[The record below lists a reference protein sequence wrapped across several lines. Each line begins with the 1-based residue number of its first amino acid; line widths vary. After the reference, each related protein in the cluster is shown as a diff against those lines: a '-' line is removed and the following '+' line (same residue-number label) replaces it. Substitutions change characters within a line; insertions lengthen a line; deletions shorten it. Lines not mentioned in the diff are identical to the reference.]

1 MMLFIELYIIL
12 YLQLQNKGYLF
23 SDKNCII
30 IQESLSIVYITV
42 VKIKSMFSIVLIQY
56 IKKTYISVIQK
67 FTITLSHNNC

>member
-1 MMLFIELYIIL
+1 MLFIELYIIL
-12 YLQLQNKGYLF
+12 YLQLQNKCYLF

-30 IQESLSIVYITV
+30 MQESSIVYVTV